1 MIGGW
6 LQSLQVRLALR
17 VAALYIA
24 AAVVVIVVLMSR
36 AYDTARSLGDQELLL
51 RANDLAR
58 YVVVGENG
66 LPRLEMPANLSAI
79 YQPPSGRDIFA
90 IRDADGQMI
99 AAAPPWFGKIVA
111 RWPRATSEPVRFD
124 VRLDIEAADFDG
136 LSISRETVIGLVSV
150 SLGRQSAGSA
160 AIYALMRKFIHDTIW
175 AVSILVLAAL
185 VVGILGIRGGL
196 KPVRNIS
203 EMAAAIGP
211 HAMSVRLPD
220 KGLPSEISPL
230 VTAVNRALD
239 PVEQGFTI
247 QRQFTANAAHELRTP
262 LAIITAALEEIEGD
276 DAFVELK
283 ADVARM
289 TRLVEQLLRVARL
302 DAVVLDVT
310 GVADLNEVT
319 RSVVAAMAPWAVAR
333 DRTIAFK
340 GFHDPV
346 LVKGNRHAIGDAI
359 RNLVENA
366 VLHSPAWSEVLVR
379 TGPDGRVSVADRGP
393 GIIPADQE
401 RIFDRFWRGKGV
413 QSEGAG
419 LGLAIVKEIMNAHGG
434 RVSVENRSPDGAI
447 FTLHFTIVDRENERL
462 SGVSAAN
469 KSSL

>member
-1 MIGGW
+1 MIRGW

-17 VAALYIA
+17 VAALYIV

-58 YVVVGENG
+58 YVTAGENG
-66 LPRLEMPANLSAI
+66 LPRLEIPANLSAM

-90 IRDADGQMI
+90 IRDANGRII
-99 AAAPPWFGKIVA
+99 AAAPPRFGELVA
-111 RWPRATSEPVRFD
+111 GWPGTTSEPVRFD
-124 VRLDIEAADFDG
+124 VRLDAEPGDFDG
-136 LSISRETVIGLVSV
+136 LSISRETVTGLVSV
-150 SLGRQSAGSA
+150 SVGRSSAGA
-160 AIYALMRKFIHDTIW
+160 AAAYSLMRKFIHDTIW

-185 VVGILGIRGGL
+185 VVGILGIRSGL
-196 KPVRNIS
+196 RPVRNIS

-239 PVEQGFTI
+239 RVEQGFAI

-276 DAFVELK
+276 DDFGELK

-289 TRLVEQLLRVARL
+289 NRLVEQLLRVARL
-302 DAVVLDVT
+302 DAIVLDVT
-310 GVADLNEVT
+310 GVADLNEVAS
-319 RSVVAAMAPWAVAR
+319 SVVATMAPWAVAR

-340 GFHDPV
+340 GFRDPV
-346 LVKGNRHAIGDAI
+346 LVKGNRHAIRDAI

-366 VLHSPAWSEVLVR
+366 VLHSPTSSEVLVWMSA
-379 TGPDGRVSVADRGP
+379 DGRVSVADRGP
-393 GIIPADQE
+393 GIIAADQE

-413 QSEGAG
+413 QFEGAG

-447 FTLHFTIVDRENERL
+447 FTLHFTIIDRENEKL
-462 SGVSAAN
+462 SGVSPAN
-469 KSSL
+469 KPSL

>member
-17 VAALYIA
+17 VAALYIV

-58 YVVVGENG
+58 YVAAGDDG
-66 LPRLEMPANLSAI
+66 LTRLEMPANLSAM
-79 YQPPSGRDIFA
+79 YQPPFGRDIFA
-90 IRDADGQMI
+90 IRDAKGRMI
-99 AAAPPWFGKIVA
+99 AAAPPRFGELVA
-111 RWPRATSEPVRFD
+111 GWPRTTSEPVRFD
-124 VRLDIEAADFDG
+124 VRLDTELGDFDG
-136 LSISRETVIGLVSV
+136 LTISRETVTGLVSV
-150 SLGRQSAGSA
+150 SVGRSSAGA
-160 AIYALMRKFIHDTIW
+160 AAAYSLMRKFIHDTIW

-185 VVGILGIRGGL
+185 VVGILGIRSGL

-203 EMAAAIGP
+203 EMAAGIGP

-239 PVEQGFTI
+239 RVEQGFTI

-276 DAFVELK
+276 DDFVELK

-289 TRLVEQLLRVARL
+289 NRLVEQLLRVARL

-310 GVADLNEVT
+310 GVADLNEVAS
-319 RSVVAAMAPWAVAR
+319 SVVATMAPWALAK
-333 DRTIAFK
+333 DRSIAFK
-340 GFHDPV
+340 GFRDLV

-359 RNLVENA
+359 RNLIENA

-379 TGPDGRVSVADRGP
+379 TSPDGRVSVADRGP

-401 RIFDRFWRGKGV
+401 RIFDRFWRGKGA
-413 QSEGAG
+413 QFEGAG

-434 RVSVENRSPDGAI
+434 RVSVENCSPDGAI
-447 FTLHFTIVDRENERL
+447 FTLHFIVVNREDEEL
-462 SGVSAAN
+462 SGMSPAN
-469 KSSL
+469 A

>member
-1 MIGGW
+1 MIRGW

-24 AAVVVIVVLMSR
+24 ATVVVIVVLMSR

-58 YVVVGENG
+58 YVTAGENG
-66 LPRLEMPANLSAI
+66 LPRLELPPNLGAM
-79 YQPPSGRDIFA
+79 YQVPSGSDIFA
-90 IRDADGQMI
+90 IRDANGRVI
-99 AAAPPWFGKIVA
+99 AAAPPRFAEFVA
-111 RWPRATSEPVRFD
+111 GWPGATFEPARFS
-124 VRLDIEAADFDG
+124 VRLDTEPGDFDG
-136 LSISRETVIGLVSV
+136 LSISRETVTGLVSV
-150 SLGRQSAGSA
+150 SVGRSSAGA
-160 AIYALMRKFIHDTIW
+160 AALYALMRKFIHDTIW

-185 VVGILGIRGGL
+185 AVGILGIRSGL
-196 KPVRNIS
+196 KPVRSIS

-239 PVEQGFTI
+239 RVEQGFNI
-247 QRQFTANAAHELRTP
+247 QRKFTANAAHELRTP

-276 DAFVELK
+276 DDFVELK

-289 TRLVEQLLRVARL
+289 NRLVEQLLRVARL
-302 DAVVLDVT
+302 DAIVLDVT
-310 GVADLNEVT
+310 GVADLNEAAG
-319 RSVVAAMAPWAVAR
+319 SVVATMAPWALAR

-340 GFHDPV
+340 GFRDPV

-366 VLHSPAWSEVLVR
+366 VLHSPAWSEVLLR
-379 TGPDGRVSVADRGP
+379 TDPDGRVSVADRGP
-393 GIIPADQE
+393 GIIAADQE
-401 RIFDRFWRGKGV
+401 RIFDRFWRGKCV
-413 QSEGAG
+413 QFEGAG

-447 FTLHFTIVDRENERL
+447 FTLHFTKVDREGEKS
-462 SGVSAAN
+462 SGVLPAN